1 MAQQQQQQFAKVYE
15 DGWDDSLDGQ
25 EETGELDGAAA
36 ATPATVAPKSVAPI
50 VQCAAAPAPALPISP
65 PPAPLPTPA
74 PMAVAAPTPQPPAA
88 AAAQAQKLAP
98 WPARDRA
105 GLYPALFS
113 RSALF
118 QVGRG
123 KRAEGGAGPAPTP
136 KSVACQGEHEL
147 TATGPRLS
155 MRDKAVW
162 EFALDRAR
170 AAGQIGVEFELSA
183 RACALALGATKDR
196 SSETL
201 RRVRESLKRLAATT
215 LAYELSTGE
224 KGSCKLLGTS
234 RRDGKA
240 CVVALDPDL
249 GGLLEADFL
258 FATDSRRR
266 VGLPSDLAKW
276 LHDFH
281 STHEQFDGAFSLQT
295 LRGLCGFEAQ
305 EGHFPSQLEA
315 ALQAVKQ
322 AAPGLLADFQLA
334 KPTAKADSWKA
345 SVTRGE
351 EVVNFEM
358 PEREWRKRGRRPNL

>member
-1 MAQQQQQQFAKVYE
+1 MAQKQQFEKIYE
-15 DGWDDSLDGQ
+15 DGWDDSPAGDAEGS
-25 EETGELDGAAA
+25 GAREPRSAPLSKVAPLALAA
-36 ATPATVAPKSVAPI
+36 VPTSAPALTVAPSLNV
-50 VQCAAAPAPALPISP
+50 AAPAPAAQTASVP
-65 PPAPLPTPA
+65 PP
-74 PMAVAAPTPQPPAA
+74 QG
-88 AAAQAQKLAP
+88 QQLAP

-123 KRAEGGAGPAPTP
+123 KRLKGGEAPAPAP
-136 KSVACQGEHEL
+136 RAVACQGGHEL
-147 TATGPRLS
+147 SATGPRLS

-183 RACALALGATKDR
+183 RACALALGASKDR

-201 RRVRESLKRLAATT
+201 RRVRESLDRLATTT
-215 LAYELSTGE
+215 LGYELSTGE
-224 KGSCKLLGTS
+224 KGSCKLLASS

-240 CVVALDPDL
+240 CVVALDPKL
-249 GGLLEADFL
+249 GALLEADFL
-258 FATDSRRR
+258 FKLDAPRRA
-266 VGLPSDLAKW
+266 GLGSDLAKW

-281 STHEQFDGAFSLQT
+281 STHEQFDGAFSVET
-295 LRGLCGFEAQ
+295 LRGLCGYEAQ
-305 EGHFPSQLEA
+305 PGHFSGELQAAMRALAEA
-315 ALQAVKQ
+315 APK
-322 AAPGLLADFQLA
+322 LLAAFHVA
-334 KPTAKADSWKA
+334 KPSAKAGSWKA

-351 EVVNFEM
+351 EVVSYEM